1 MGAEFENL
9 GVPSDAERPSPTAT
23 AEFARI
29 RTVDVGLK
37 IEFRL
42 RADPATYPRNRS
54 RLQFTGGW
62 FTYETIS
69 GEQWNFEITSI
80 SPPISLAR
88 DRASVDPSLKKA
100 DADSTSLALP
110 EE

>member
-37 IEFRL
+37 IEFKL
-42 RADPATYPRNRS
+42 RADSATYP
-54 RLQFTGGW
+54 FTGVLAQS
-62 FTYETIS
+62 T
-69 GEQWNFEITSI
+69 
-80 SPPISLAR
+80 LAR
-88 DRASVDPSLKKA
+88 DP
-100 DADSTSLALP
+100 
-110 EE
+110 